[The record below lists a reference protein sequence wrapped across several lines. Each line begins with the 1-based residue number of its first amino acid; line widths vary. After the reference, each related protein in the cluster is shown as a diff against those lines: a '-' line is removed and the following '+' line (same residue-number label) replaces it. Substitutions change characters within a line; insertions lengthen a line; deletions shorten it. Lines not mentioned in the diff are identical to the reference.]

1 MGLKTTVKK
10 SGSFLSF
17 NFMAMSVGFFTE
29 YWSCNRWH
37 CVSARKTISFFRDP
51 NGLFHQLTRL
61 CHLLHNPYPMQN
73 DHIDFSITR
82 M

>member
-37 CVSARKTISFFRDP
+37 CVSACKTISFFPGSKRSVP
-51 NGLFHQLTRL
+51 SAHSL
-61 CHLLHNPYPMQN
+61 M
-73 DHIDFSITR
+73 SSVA
-82 M
+82 